1 MRADIA
7 SLIRND
13 IIHLKFSPGDPLN
26 ENKLAEEFHVSRTP
40 VREALRRLS
49 IEGLVTITP
58 NLGARVSE
66 INLRDFQELI
76 EFRIILERGSA
87 RLIARN
93 ATEAD
98 IQAMKQFN
106 AKIQSE
112 KTKDLDMLTD
122 LDSEFHR
129 LCRQAAHNQLL
140 ANNMAMI
147 QTKFT
152 WVMRMIS
159 YKPELFMIEMPDFI
173 HAVESRD
180 EAFLEKILVRHVEYF
195 IESMR
200 KETLKNF

>member
-1 MRADIA
+1 MRTDIA
-7 SLIRND
+7 SLIRNN
-13 IIHLKFSPGDPLN
+13 IIHLKFRPGDPLN
-26 ENKLAEEFHVSRTP
+26 ENKLAEEFLVSRTP

-49 IEGLVTITP
+49 IEGLVTIVP

-98 IQAMKQFN
+98 IQAMKQLHE
-106 AKIQSE
+106 KIQSE
-112 KTKDLDMLTD
+112 KTEDLDRLTD
-122 LDSEFHR
+122 LDSEFHH

-140 ANNMAMI
+140 GNHMAMT

-152 WVMRMIS
+152 WVMRMVS
-159 YKPELFMIEMPDFI
+159 YKPELFMIEMPNFI
-173 HAVESRD
+173 HTMESRD
-180 EAFLEKILVRHVEYF
+180 EAGMEQILVEHVEYF
-195 IESMR
+195 IENIR
-200 KETLKNF
+200 KETLKSF

>member
-7 SLIRND
+7 GSIRND
-13 IIHLKFSPGDPLN
+13 IIHLRFRPGDPLN

-40 VREALRRLS
+40 VREALHRLS
-49 IEGLVTITP
+49 IEGLVTIVP

-93 ATEAD
+93 ATAAD
-98 IQAMKQFN
+98 IQAMRRLHE
-106 AKIQSE
+106 KIQTE
-112 KTKDLDMLTD
+112 KTDDLDKLTD
-122 LDSEFHR
+122 FDTEFHH
-129 LCRQAAHNQLL
+129 LCHQAAHNQLL
-140 ANNMAMI
+140 ANHMAMT

-152 WVMRMIS
+152 WVMRMIH
-159 YKPELFMIEMPDFI
+159 YKPELFMIEMPNFI
-173 HAVESRD
+173 QAMEDRD
-180 EAFLEKILVRHVEYF
+180 EAGMERILVEHVEYF